1 MICVTKGG
9 LPIIYDDLDDNPE
22 TITIKTNKFYA
33 YALIY
38 K

>member
-9 LPIIYDDLDDNPE
+9 KPIIYTDLDNNPE

-33 YALIY
+33 YVLIY